1 MIKLEA
7 FNPSAIA
14 FNLLSFDF
22 NICAF
27 WHSMTYF
34 IVEFH
39 FCFIKLICFVHF
51 LINCKACWSSVCLI
65 YLIKED
71 LKMFLNCNRQS
82 SSIDSSRNIFSVT
95 LFWAG
100 MFSVCKF
107 NISFAYFRTP
117 KAFEHVYS
125 ASVVST
131 SLSLILELYCFF
143 TSESQI

>member
-1 MIKLEA
+1 
-7 FNPSAIA
+7 
-14 FNLLSFDF
+14 
-22 NICAF
+22 
-27 WHSMTYF
+27 
-34 IVEFH
+34 
-39 FCFIKLICFVHF
+39 
-51 LINCKACWSSVCLI
+51 
-65 YLIKED
+65 
-71 LKMFLNCNRQS
+71 MFLNCNRQS

-143 TSESQI
+143 TSESQIQRSFQFASPVRCEGALGRSTFSYYLESLTCLAISAFRFLEALNQFTFDLIVDQGTVALEFLNFE